1 MRALYYFYLVRIF
14 GDVPKITTVQSELG
28 ELQVSRA
35 PVKEIY
41 DEIIIPDLLEAEQP
55 DLAFSDHTGRVS
67 MGAVKA
73 LLAVSILRMPVILCK
88 EVNLITQ
95 NRLNVHWRL

>member
-35 PVKEIY
+35 LVKEIY
-41 DEIIIPDLLEAEQP
+41 DEIIIPDLLEAEQS
-55 DLAFSDHTGRVS
+55 DLAF
-67 MGAVKA
+67 
-73 LLAVSILRMPVILCK
+73 
-88 EVNLITQ
+88 
-95 NRLNVHWRL
+95 